1 MRNTDRLL
9 WICVIWKK
17 NAYGESSPSGDES
30 SSSIGDGL
38 SLSWEGD
45 DGNTWS
51 QSQLSGQEEKGDII
65 VQSAVEWRVL
75 GESGDGDDLSTRVVV
90 GGSGTDSP
98 FSGGGSKI
106 KQSMILDDDSN
117 KVI

>member
-1 MRNTDRLL
+1 M
-9 WICVIWKK
+9 KK
-17 NAYGESSPSGDES
+17 YAYGEGSPSGDES
-30 SSSIGDGL
+30 SSSISDGL

-51 QSQLSGQEEKGDII
+51 QSELGGQEEKGDII

-75 GESGDGDDLSTRVVV
+75 SESGDGDNLSTRVVV
-90 GGSGTDSP
+90 GGSSTNSP

-106 KQSMILDDDSN
+106 NQ
-117 KVI
+117 